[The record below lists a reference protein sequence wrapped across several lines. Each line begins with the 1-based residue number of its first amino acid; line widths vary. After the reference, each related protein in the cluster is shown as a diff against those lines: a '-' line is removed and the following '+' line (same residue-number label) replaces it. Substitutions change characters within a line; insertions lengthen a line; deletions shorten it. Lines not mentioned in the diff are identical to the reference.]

1 MAKDYKKDRYLGRIH
16 GKSGVTIVN
25 KNTISMANIKADKGC
40 NTLIV
45 PNIADFDDGEVRG
58 YIIKMDHDDGS
69 TATVAGKLYFLHTDG
84 KWYGTDADNPI
95 WSGANLLGIAV
106 GTDPAVDGMLIKGLA
121 RIPGDG
127 GDAAGD
133 LITGTPL
140 IGRQLFVSIANNS
153 YSVAAPSGTGDAIRG
168 IGWIL
173 QTTGNDMLIWF
184 DPDVSYVEVE

>member
-1 MAKDYKKDRYLGRIH
+1 
-16 GKSGVTIVN
+16 
-25 KNTISMANIKADKGC
+25 MANIKADKGC

-58 YIIKMDHDDGS
+58 YIIKMDHVDGS

>member
-1 MAKDYKKDRYLGRIH
+1 
-16 GKSGVTIVN
+16 
-25 KNTISMANIKADKGC
+25 
-40 NTLIV
+40 
-45 PNIADFDDGEVRG
+45 
-58 YIIKMDHDDGS
+58 
-69 TATVAGKLYFLHTDG
+69 
-84 KWYGTDADNPI
+84 
-95 WSGANLLGIAV
+95 
-106 GTDPAVDGMLIKGLA
+106 MLIKGLA

>member
-58 YIIKMDHDDGS
+58 YIIKMDHVDGS

-106 GTDPAVDGMLIKGLA
+106 GTNPAVDGMLIKGMA
-121 RIPGDG
+121 RIN
-127 GDAAGD
+127 GDASGD
-133 LITGTPL
+133 LVTGAPA
-140 IGRQLFVSIANNS
+140 IGRLLYVSTDNNS
-153 YSVAAPSGTGDAIRG
+153 YSAVAPSADGAAVRG
-168 IGWIL
+168 IGWVL
-173 QTTGNDMLIWF
+173 QISGNDILIWF
-184 DPDVSYVEVE
+184 DPDVSYNVID